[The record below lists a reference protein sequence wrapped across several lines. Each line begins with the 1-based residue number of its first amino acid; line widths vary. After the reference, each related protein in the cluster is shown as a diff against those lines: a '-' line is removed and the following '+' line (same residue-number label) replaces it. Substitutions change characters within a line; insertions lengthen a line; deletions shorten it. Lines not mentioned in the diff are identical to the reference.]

1 MNLRLQRM
9 KEINMTL
16 PMGSIGN
23 DAVKFLAT
31 LNRIDPHDLQAVANM
46 ILGLVQRET
55 DGILKRLE
63 PEGEANK

>member
-1 MNLRLQRM
+1 M

-31 LNRIDPHDLQAVANM
+31 LRRIDPLDLQAVANM

-55 DGILKRLE
+55 DQILKRLD
-63 PEGEANK
+63 EAGKDKP